1 MGYESAALSASAAAG
16 MASNIAA
23 RNAELLKTIKD
34 TTEGT
39 DILVESLHKG
49 VIKLLDL
56 TKENQSKLDALSLEN
71 KELKQKIN
79 SLENQ
84 LNKTTAY
91 VR

>member
-1 MGYESAALSASAAAG
+1 MALADPALSAANSAAT
-16 MASNIAA
+16 ASVVA
-23 RNAELLKTIKD
+23 RNNAELLKTIKD

-49 VIKLLDL
+49 VIRLLQL
-56 TKENQSKLDALSLEN
+56 TKENQNKLDDLSAEN

-84 LNKTTAY
+84 LNKTATY